1 MKSYMN
7 IEYETT
13 VRLWR
18 KKEDLQHIDYKMS
31 KEKLENTIA
40 YLMTIYYETNDRDI
54 EKINYILNIFNNLKK
69 DTSNIIHIQL

>member
-7 IEYETT
+7 IKYETT

-18 KKEDLQHIDYKMS
+18 KKEDLLHIDYKMS
-31 KEKLENTIA
+31 KEELENTIA
-40 YLMTIYYETNDRDI
+40 YLMTIYYETNGRDI
-54 EKINYILNIFNNLKK
+54 EEINNILNIFNNLKK

>member
-18 KKEDLQHIDYKMS
+18 KKEDLLHIDYKMS
-31 KEKLENTIA
+31 KEELENTIA